1 MGVKQDFDLTGRVA
15 LVTGGSRGL
24 GLAMAAALGEM
35 GAAVALTARKVDE
48 LRAARAGLERAGV
61 DVFTVASDL
70 SRTDTIG
77 PMVESIVAARGAID
91 ILINNAGT
99 SWGAPAEDHALEGW
113 RKVVDVNLTGTW
125 VVTQEVAVRSMIP
138 RRYGRIINIA
148 SIAGL
153 HGSLPSGLRAAAYH
167 ATKGGLVSLTR
178 ALAGEWGQY
187 ASW

>member
-48 LRAARAGLERAGV
+48 LHAARAGLKRAGV

-99 SWGAPAEDHALEGW
+99 SWARRPKITRSRAGA
-113 RKVVDVNLTGTW
+113 
-125 VVTQEVAVRSMIP
+125 RSWT
-138 RRYGRIINIA
+138 
-148 SIAGL
+148 S
-153 HGSLPSGLRAAAYH
+153 
-167 ATKGGLVSLTR
+167 T
-178 ALAGEWGQY
+178 
-187 ASW
+187 